1 MVWVVPLVRLGSLV
15 IHLPNIVEVNVDPL
29 GLTVEEEGARVFPE

>member
-1 MVWVVPLVRLGSLV
+1 MTFRWFGWASRLF

-29 GLTVEEEGARVFPE
+29 GLVVEEGGARVLPE